1 MDTTLVTGSVGTDKV
16 FGGASFEEAAA
27 EEAEASN
34 SSAGMISSD
43 FETFLTMLTA
53 QLENQDPLNPV
64 ESTDYAVQLATFS
77 GVEQQ
82 VQTNTLLTD
91 LKEAITAMSSANQSG
106 IMGLSD
112 WVGMNVVTQSSV
124 YFTGNPIT
132 IAPKPDANAA
142 YSGIEVR
149 NSDGEVVHLSYP
161 EIDGGPIEWTGLN
174 ADGST
179 IPSGVYTFHAVHYD
193 AMGNGSEAQVDV
205 LGEVV
210 EARLEGGEV
219 VLVLDSGAT
228 MNAADAET
236 VSTGG

>member
-1 MDTTLVTGSVGTDKV
+1 METSSVITSVGTDQV
-16 FGGASFEEAAA
+16 FGGASFAETAA

-82 VQTNTLLTD
+82 VQTNTLLTE
-91 LKEAITAMSSANQSG
+91 LKDAISAMGSANQSG

-112 WVGMNVVTQSSV
+112 WVGMDVVTQSSV
-124 YFTGNPIT
+124 YFTGAPIT
-132 IAPKPDANAA
+132 IAPEPDASAA
-142 YSGIEVR
+142 YSGVEVR

-161 EIDGGPIEWTGLN
+161 EITGQPIEWTGLN
-174 ADGST
+174 ADGNP
-179 IPSGVYTFHAVHYD
+179 IASGVYTFHAVHYD
-193 AMGNGSEAQVDV
+193 SMGNGSEAQVDV

-219 VLVLDSGAT
+219 VLLLDSGAT

-236 VSTGG
+236 VSTGS